1 MLLGRDAAGTGKQ
14 GKVVIQHDRRRVQ
27 ECYAFDRKRLG
38 AGSYGTV
45 CRATHY
51 STKAVYAVKTVSK
64 THIKSMERLRREID
78 MMRAMDHP
86 NVVKLYE
93 TFEDKRA
100 IHLVLELCAGGHLLD
115 SIIELGC
122 FAESQAAMC
131 MQQIVRAVYYMH
143 EKCVCHRDL
152 KPDNLMFAS
161 AAPIEQNV
169 LKVIDFGVSSHFQQG
184 KMLHTKCGSPFY
196 SSPQVLAGTYDQSA
210 DLWSV
215 GVIMYVLLCG
225 YPPFYGETQKEAM
238 ASVRRGAFSFPAK
251 HWSNVSEDAKHLI
264 RQLLKMKPDIRYT
277 AEQALNHAWIKH
289 TGVKH
294 QVSLQP
300 DFVSHLRAFRS
311 EHKLKQVALQI
322 IAGQLDEGQLQTLR
336 ESFMALDG
344 NGNGC
349 LSPNEMRQG
358 LNRAGFKDLPDDLQ
372 QILQDLDSDN
382 SGSIDYSEFLAAAL
396 QQKQYIK
403 ENVLWMAF
411 SVFDRDGDGVV
422 THEEL
427 KQVLT
432 CGNFEEALDESEVAM
447 LLQEVDKNGDGTIDF
462 EEFMAL
468 MNNGPLA
475 PASKFNV

>member
-1 MLLGRDAAGTGKQ
+1 
-14 GKVVIQHDRRRVQ
+14 
-27 ECYAFDRKRLG
+27 
-38 AGSYGTV
+38 
-45 CRATHY
+45 
-51 STKAVYAVKTVSK
+51 VYAVKTVSK
-64 THIKSMERLRREID
+64 VHVKSMDRLRREID
-78 MMRAMDHP
+78 MMKAMDHP
-86 NVVKLYE
+86 NIVKLYE

-115 SIIELGC
+115 RIIKLGH
-122 FAESQAAMC
+122 FTESQAAIC
-131 MQQIVRAVYYMH
+131 MQQIVRSVYYMH
-143 EKCVCHRDL
+143 EKNIVHRDL
-152 KPDNLMFAS
+152 KPDNLMFVTD
-161 AAPIEQNV
+161 APIEENV
-169 LKVIDFGVSSHFQQG
+169 LKVIDFGVSSPFQHG
-184 KMLHTKCGSPFY
+184 KMLSTKCGSPFY
-196 SSPQVLAGTYDQSA
+196 SAPQVLAGKYDQAA

-215 GVIMYVLLCG
+215 GVVMYVLLCG

-251 HWSNVSEDAKHLI
+251 HWSNVSEDAQHLI
-264 RQLLKMKPDIRYT
+264 RQLLKMNPDTRYT

-322 IAGQLDEGQLQTLR
+322 IAGQLDEGQLQALR

-344 NGNGC
+344 NGDGC
-349 LSPNEMRQG
+349 LSPGEMRRG
-358 LNRAGFKDLPDDLQ
+358 LDDAGFTDLPEDLQ
-372 QILQDLDSDN
+372 QILQDLDSDK

-396 QQKQYIK
+396 QQQQYVK

-422 THEEL
+422 THAEL
-427 KQVLT
+427 KEVLT
-432 CGNFEEALDESEVAM
+432 CGNFDEPLEESEIAA

-462 EEFMAL
+462 EEFMTL

-475 PASKFNV
+475 PASKFSA